1 MDDKVRDRRRY
12 RTGFTI
18 DDKKE
23 LMNIAVTELI
33 RNGIK
38 PEDVSLLSP
47 VAITVQA
54 MSNFIDNISVVI
66 GNIARENSLIH
77 AQRYSSLMNQLAQ
90 HTNEIVIAKPSM
102 IDMFVRMPLSDVMI
116 YGTKTQ
122 ANTWEIKY
130 SNSNVCMIDGLK
142 FMPVEKEHIIKVTK
156 NLDGSLTPRVYVDR
170 GTKKDDVLVQMV
182 ELHGVKILGFKAT
195 FKQIEIDIK
204 EFSFTD
210 DQLQMFLIE
219 EDQPISDIFLYYR
232 DNGSAPWRS
241 IGKRLYFTR
250 GSEDYLEYKIEA
262 QNKIRIDYKYVQ
274 GGFKPAIGGQLR
286 VEVHMTAGR
295 DVRTTIPAEPM
306 IVESHLTHV
315 DYEPVGVDYFESTGA
330 KLAVVDR
337 EHLRNSIIKINGS
350 RRRIDTDSDMKT
362 FLLNYTG
369 ESKFEPRLVR
379 NDIKHRIFNI
389 YATLS
394 FRSDTGSLKRSF
406 TVPTNTA
413 NLTIRKEDLYS
424 RDVVGTLYYCM
435 NDTHAVKS
443 TQTRA
448 SDFSTL
454 LPGFNTQ
461 TDPIPQNIG
470 TLNITDPA
478 NISMN
483 YCYIS
488 PFIYSYDPKANFL
501 RAYAMGQY
509 DVPYLSFS
517 TFESYTNSSAVRFIN
532 TSIRVNDYI
541 DFTDNSRTSS
551 KNVYELRAQMRCEAG
566 EEYTPVL
573 GTTFQAT
580 LKVKTFDRQKDILIY
595 ATSIEKQE
603 DDKWD
608 IVFKI
613 DTDRKIWGDNIEITY
628 RNDLDNPGSKE
639 TNMIKCKSEVELEIT
654 RVYPKVEAVPEER
667 DQYGT
672 VIKPAVPEIPRKFQK
687 TNVYRS
693 TVEFFKD
700 ITESL
705 YIQTSVSVDGL
716 FRFVSV
722 PLVEME
728 FWRSPKNRMNI
739 IEEVNNIAKFIKSE
753 VYDELDEY
761 SLTSR
766 TLHDNLETLFRVSIK
781 FTKTHGLSKFL
792 DIGNTGRRPII
803 NLQVSPTAYIRKLDS
818 DFDESGIA
826 SQLNQKL
833 ITHDYMMTD
842 FNLNTIVFNTMD
854 KAGDS
859 VDWVQ
864 FKNLDNYPPDHLT
877 IMRNNNKVN
886 NWDPPEV
893 ISIKPVYVPEA
904 DNYKFNMTFIDA

>member
-1 MDDKVRDRRRY
+1 MDDKIRDRRRY

-23 LMNIAVTELI
+23 FMNIAVTELV
-33 RNGIK
+33 RNGIN
-38 PEDVSLLSP
+38 PADVSLLSP
-47 VAITVQA
+47 VAITIQG
-54 MSNFIDNISVVI
+54 MSNFIDSISTVV

-102 IDMFVRMPLSDVMI
+102 IDMFVRIPLSDVLI
-116 YGTKTQ
+116 YGKKTQ
-122 ANTWEIKY
+122 ANTWEMTY
-130 SNSNVCMIDGLK
+130 TNDNVCMIDGLK

-156 NLDGSLTPRVYVDR
+156 NTDGSLSPRVYVDR
-170 GTKKDDVLVQMV
+170 GIRKDDVLVQMV

-204 EFSFTD
+204 EFVFSD
-210 DQLQMFLIE
+210 DQLQMFLVE
-219 EDQPISDIFLYYR
+219 EPMPISDIFLYYR
-232 DNGSAPWRS
+232 PDSGSQWRS

-262 QNKIRIDYKYVQ
+262 QNKVRIDYKYVQ
-274 GGFKPAIGGQLR
+274 GGFKPVIGGQLR

-295 DVRTTIPAEPM
+295 DVRTTVPAEPL
-306 IVESHLTHV
+306 IIESHLTHV

-330 KLAVVDR
+330 KLAAMDR
-337 EHLRNSIIKINGS
+337 EQLRNNIIKINGS

-369 ESKFEPRLVR
+369 ESKFEPKLVL
-379 NDIKHRIFNI
+379 NDVKHRIFNV

-394 FRSDTGSLKRSF
+394 FRSDTGSLKRTF
-406 TVPTNTA
+406 TVPTNTC
-413 NLTIRKEDLYS
+413 NLTIKKEDLFTKE
-424 RDVVGTLYYCM
+424 VKGTRYYCM
-435 NDTHAVKS
+435 NDSHAIKS

-448 SDFSTL
+448 MDFSTL
-454 LPGFNTQ
+454 LPGFNTM
-461 TDPIPQNIG
+461 TDAIPQNVG
-470 TLNITDPA
+470 NLNVMDPST
-478 NISMN
+478 ISMN
-483 YCYIS
+483 YYYIT
-488 PFIYSYDPKANFL
+488 PFIFSYDPKANFL
-501 RAYAMGQY
+501 RSYAMGQY
-509 DVPYLSFS
+509 DIPYLSFS
-517 TFESYTNSSAVRFIN
+517 TFETYTNSSAVRFIN
-532 TSIRVNDYI
+532 TSIRVNDYL
-541 DFTDNSRTSS
+541 DFTDTSRTASR
-551 KNVYELRAQMRCEAG
+551 NVYELRAQMRCEAN
-566 EEYTPVL
+566 EEYTPIL
-573 GTTFQAT
+573 GQTFQAT
-580 LKVKTFDRQKDILIY
+580 LKVKSFDRQKDIYIY

-608 IVFKI
+608 VVFKI
-613 DTDRKIWGDNIEITY
+613 DTDRKIWGDIVEISY
-628 RNDLDNPGSKE
+628 RNDLDNPGS
-639 TNMIKCKSEVELEIT
+639 TATDMIRCKSEVELEFT
-654 RVYPKVEAVPEER
+654 KVTPKIPAEPEER
-667 DQYGT
+667 DMYGVVT
-672 VIKPAVPEIPRKFQK
+672 KPAVPEVPRKFQK
-687 TNVYRS
+687 INVYRS

-700 ITESL
+700 ITDSL
-705 YIQTSVSVDGL
+705 YIQTSISVDGL
-716 FRFVSV
+716 FRFVAI

-739 IEEVNNIAKFIKSE
+739 INEVDNIAKFIKSE

-761 SLTSR
+761 SLSSR
-766 TLHDNLETLFRVSIK
+766 TLHDKLETLFRISIK

-792 DIGNTGRRPII
+792 DIGNTARRPII

-877 IMRNNNKVN
+877 VMRNNNKVN

>member
-1 MDDKVRDRRRY
+1 MDDKIRDRRRY

-23 LMNIAVTELI
+23 FMNIAVTELV
-33 RNGIK
+33 RNGIN
-38 PEDVSLLSP
+38 PADVSLLSP
-47 VAITVQA
+47 VAITIQG
-54 MSNFIDNISVVI
+54 MSNFIDSISTVV

-102 IDMFVRMPLSDVMI
+102 IDMFVRIPLSDVLI
-116 YGTKTQ
+116 YGKKTQ
-122 ANTWEIKY
+122 ANTWEMTY
-130 SNSNVCMIDGLK
+130 TNDNVCMIDGLK

-156 NLDGSLTPRVYVDR
+156 NPDGSLSPRVYVDR
-170 GTKKDDVLVQMV
+170 GIRKDDVLVQMV

-204 EFSFTD
+204 EFIFSD

-219 EDQPISDIFLYYR
+219 EPMPISDIFLYYR
-232 DNGSAPWRS
+232 QDSGSQWRS

-262 QNKIRIDYKYVQ
+262 QNKVRIDYKYVQ

-295 DVRTTIPAEPM
+295 DVRTTVPAEPL
-306 IVESHLTHV
+306 IIESHLTHV

-330 KLAVVDR
+330 KLAAMDR
-337 EHLRNSIIKINGS
+337 EQLRNNIIKINGS

-369 ESKFEPRLVR
+369 ESKFEPKLVL
-379 NDIKHRIFNI
+379 NDVKHRIFNV

-394 FRSDTGSLKRSF
+394 FRSDTGSLKRTF
-406 TVPTNTA
+406 TVPTNTC
-413 NLTIRKEDLYS
+413 NLTIKKEDLFT
-424 RDVVGTLYYCM
+424 REVKGTRYYCM
-435 NDTHAVKS
+435 NDSHAIKS

-448 SDFSTL
+448 MDFSTL
-454 LPGFNTQ
+454 VPGFNTM
-461 TDPIPQNIG
+461 TDAIPQNVG
-470 TLNITDPA
+470 NLNVMDPST
-478 NISMN
+478 ISMN
-483 YCYIS
+483 YYYIT
-488 PFIYSYDPKANFL
+488 PFIFSYDPKANFL
-501 RAYAMGQY
+501 RSYAMGQY
-509 DVPYLSFS
+509 DIPYLSFS
-517 TFESYTNSSAVRFIN
+517 TFETYVNSAAVRFIN
-532 TSIRVNDYI
+532 TSIRVNDYL
-541 DFTDNSRTSS
+541 DFTDTSRTASR
-551 KNVYELRAQMRCEAG
+551 NVYELRAQMRCEAN
-566 EEYTPVL
+566 EEYTPIL
-573 GTTFQAT
+573 GQTFQAT
-580 LKVKTFDRQKDILIY
+580 LKVKSFDRQRDIYIY

-608 IVFKI
+608 VVFKI
-613 DTDRKIWGDNIEITY
+613 DTDRKIWGDIVEITY
-628 RNDLDNPGSKE
+628 RNDLDNPGS
-639 TNMIKCKSEVELEIT
+639 TATDMIRCKSELELEFT
-654 RVYPKVEAVPEER
+654 KVTPKVPAEPEER
-667 DQYGT
+667 DMYGVVT
-672 VIKPAVPEIPRKFQK
+672 KPAVPEVPRKFQK
-687 TNVYRS
+687 INVYRS

-700 ITESL
+700 ITDSL
-705 YIQTSVSVDGL
+705 YIQTSISVDGL
-716 FRFVSV
+716 FRFVAI

-739 IEEVNNIAKFIKSE
+739 INEVDNIAKFIKSE

-761 SLTSR
+761 SLSSR
-766 TLHDNLETLFRVSIK
+766 TLHDKLETLFRISIK

-792 DIGNTGRRPII
+792 DIGNTVRRPII

-864 FKNLDNYPPDHLT
+864 FKNLDNYPSDHLT
-877 IMRNNNKVN
+877 VMRNNNKVN

>member
-1 MDDKVRDRRRY
+1 MDDKIRDRRRY

-23 LMNIAVTELI
+23 FMNIAVTELV
-33 RNGIK
+33 RNGIN
-38 PEDVSLLSP
+38 PADVSLLSP
-47 VAITVQA
+47 VAITIQG
-54 MSNFIDNISVVI
+54 MSNFIDSISTVV

-102 IDMFVRMPLSDVMI
+102 IDMFVRIPLSDVLI
-116 YGTKTQ
+116 YGKKTQ
-122 ANTWEIKY
+122 ANTWEMTY
-130 SNSNVCMIDGLK
+130 TNDNVCMIDGLK

-156 NLDGSLTPRVYVDR
+156 NPDGSLSPRVFVDR
-170 GTKKDDVLVQMV
+170 GIRKDDVLVQMV

-204 EFSFTD
+204 EFIFSD

-219 EDQPISDIFLYYR
+219 EPMPISDIFLYYR
-232 DNGSAPWRS
+232 QDSGSPWRS

-274 GGFKPAIGGQLR
+274 GGFKPVIGGQLR

-295 DVRTTIPAEPM
+295 DVRTTVPAEPL
-306 IVESHLTHV
+306 IIESHLTHV

-330 KLAVVDR
+330 KLAAMDR
-337 EHLRNSIIKINGS
+337 EQLRNNIIKINGS

-369 ESKFEPRLVR
+369 ESKFEPKLVL
-379 NDIKHRIFNI
+379 NDVKHRIFNV

-394 FRSDTGSLKRSF
+394 FRSDTGSLKRTF
-406 TVPTNTA
+406 TVPTNTC
-413 NLTIRKEDLYS
+413 NLTIKKEDLFT
-424 RDVVGTLYYCM
+424 REVKGTRYYCM
-435 NDTHAVKS
+435 NDSHAIKS

-448 SDFSTL
+448 MDFSTL
-454 LPGFNTQ
+454 VPGFNTM
-461 TDPIPQNIG
+461 TDTIPQNVG
-470 TLNITDPA
+470 NLNVMDPST
-478 NISMN
+478 ISMN
-483 YCYIS
+483 YYYIT
-488 PFIYSYDPKANFL
+488 PFIFSYDPKANFL
-501 RAYAMGQY
+501 RSYAMGQY
-509 DVPYLSFS
+509 DIPYLSFS
-517 TFESYTNSSAVRFIN
+517 TFETYVNSAAVRFIN
-532 TSIRVNDYI
+532 TSIRVNDYL
-541 DFTDNSRTSS
+541 DFTDTSRTASR
-551 KNVYELRAQMRCEAG
+551 NVYELRAQMRCEAN
-566 EEYTPVL
+566 EEYTPIL
-573 GTTFQAT
+573 GQTFQAT
-580 LKVKTFDRQKDILIY
+580 LKVKSYDRQKDIYIY

-608 IVFKI
+608 VVFKI
-613 DTDRKIWGDNIEITY
+613 DTDRKIWGDIVEITY
-628 RNDLDNPGSKE
+628 RNDLDNPGS
-639 TNMIKCKSEVELEIT
+639 TATDMIRCKSELELEFT
-654 RVYPKVEAVPEER
+654 KVTPKVPAEPEER
-667 DQYGT
+667 DMYGVVT
-672 VIKPAVPEIPRKFQK
+672 KPAVPEVPRKFQK
-687 TNVYRS
+687 INVYRS

-700 ITESL
+700 ITDSL
-705 YIQTSVSVDGL
+705 YIQTSISVDGL
-716 FRFVSV
+716 FRFVAI

-739 IEEVNNIAKFIKSE
+739 INEVDNIAKFIKSE

-761 SLTSR
+761 SLSSR
-766 TLHDNLETLFRVSIK
+766 TLHDKLETLFRISIK

-792 DIGNTGRRPII
+792 DIGNTVRRPII

-864 FKNLDNYPPDHLT
+864 FKNLDNYPSDHLT
-877 IMRNNNKVN
+877 VMRNNNKVN